1 MSAAPSLF
9 SPVRIGGLPLPSR
22 LIMAPMTRARAAQP
36 GDIPTPLMAEYYA
49 QRAGAGLILTEATQ
63 ISPQGKGYSFTPGI
77 HSPQQ
82 VDGWQQVTQA
92 VHAAGGSIALQLW
105 HVGRMSH
112 PSLHADGQT
121 VGPSAIAPDAS
132 VWIVDPATGTG
143 TMLPCP
149 VPRALTTAEVAAVV
163 DDYRHAAD
171 NARAAGFDAVE
182 IHAANGYLIDQFLR
196 ASANHRTDR
205 YGGPAENRMRFLL
218 EVVDA
223 VAGVM
228 GADRT
233 GIRLSPFITQRG
245 MNDPDIIPTV
255 LAVAAELERRRIAYI
270 HIAEADWD
278 DAPETP
284 EAFRHAL
291 RQAFSGSIIVAG
303 GYTRE
308 KADAILRSGL
318 ADAVAF
324 GRPFI
329 ANPDLPR
336 RLRDGLPLAEADTT
350 TLFGGG
356 AEGYVTYPPLP

>member
-1 MSAAPSLF
+1 MTKSLSSPALF

-22 LIMAPMTRARAAQP
+22 LIMAPMTRARSAQP

-49 QRAGAGLILTEATQ
+49 QRAGAGMILTEATQ
-63 ISPQGKGYSFTPGI
+63 ISPQGKGYSSTPGI

-82 VDGWQQVTQA
+82 VAGWQQVTQA

-112 PSLHADGQT
+112 RSLHADGQT
-121 VGPSAIAPDAS
+121 VGPSALAPDAS

-163 DDYRHAAD
+163 DDYRHAAR

-196 ASANHRTDR
+196 ASANHRTDQ
-205 YGGPAENRMRFLL
+205 YGGTVENRMRFLL

-245 MNDPDIIPTV
+245 MNDPEIVPTV
-255 LAVAAELERRRIAYI
+255 LAVAAELNRRQIAFI

-284 EAFRHAL
+284 ETSRHAL
-291 RQAFSGSIIVAG
+291 R
-303 GYTRE
+303 
-308 KADAILRSGL
+308 
-318 ADAVAF
+318 
-324 GRPFI
+324 
-329 ANPDLPR
+329 
-336 RLRDGLPLAEADTT
+336 
-350 TLFGGG
+350 
-356 AEGYVTYPPLP
+356 

>member
-1 MSAAPSLF
+1 MTTSLF
-9 SPVRIGGLPLPSR
+9 SPVRIGGLPLASR
-22 LIMAPMTRARAAQP
+22 LIMAPMTRARSAQP

-49 QRAGAGLILTEATQ
+49 QRAGAGMILTEATQ

-82 VDGWQQVTQA
+82 VAGWQQVTQA

-121 VGPSAIAPDAS
+121 VGPSALAPDAS
-132 VWIVDPATGTG
+132 VWIVDPATGTGTG

-163 DDYRHAAD
+163 DDYRHAAR

-205 YGGPAENRMRFLL
+205 YGGTAENRMRFLL

-284 EAFRHAL
+284 DSFRQAV

-308 KADAILRSGL
+308 KAETILHSGL

-356 AEGYVTYPPLP
+356 ATGYVTYPSLP